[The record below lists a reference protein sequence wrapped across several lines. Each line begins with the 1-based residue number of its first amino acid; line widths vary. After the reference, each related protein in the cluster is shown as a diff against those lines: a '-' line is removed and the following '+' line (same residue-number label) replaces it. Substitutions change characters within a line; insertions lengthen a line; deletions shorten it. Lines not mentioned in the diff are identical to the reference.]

1 MLKNMTLPEIPQ
13 SALQRKQL
21 LNEILGSTGKAPR
34 WSPLLN
40 EFKNIMASDSFEG
53 SAVLLDQIEKEGLLE
68 ECSDLLRNSPHSLVL
83 KSARNHLDAR
93 LILYRRKRAI
103 HPEEE
108 ATYRY
113 RLSYEKGRR
122 VAILGVPEL
131 QRIFL
136 CALQS
141 EGVLIKYDFS
151 KHPKPMIELAP
162 ILSPNTTGSNEFIEL
177 HCRQELPFPEKES
190 LERLNQRLPGGLI
203 INSCDRIPTFA
214 SSIYE
219 LATHAH
225 WSWPIDESLISKESI
240 MNRIKDFA
248 TSSKLMLSSMQGKES
263 TCDLKVLVHDL
274 MITGEAL
281 VWSTTFTD
289 VHSPNPLRAIAQV
302 LNIESSQIE
311 GLKRTSLT
319 LSEDLR
325 LKQSDKFSRKL
336 KNIYEDATILDG
348 DSSITVHND
357 DDDYISLG

>member
-1 MLKNMTLPEIPQ
+1 
-13 SALQRKQL
+13 
-21 LNEILGSTGKAPR
+21 
-34 WSPLLN
+34 
-40 EFKNIMASDSFEG
+40 
-53 SAVLLDQIEKEGLLE
+53 
-68 ECSDLLRNSPHSLVL
+68 
-83 KSARNHLDAR
+83 
-93 LILYRRKRAI
+93 
-103 HPEEE
+103 
-108 ATYRY
+108 
-113 RLSYEKGRR
+113 
-122 VAILGVPEL
+122 
-131 QRIFL
+131 
-136 CALQS
+136 
-141 EGVLIKYDFS
+141 
-151 KHPKPMIELAP
+151 MIELAP
-162 ILSPNTTGSNEFIEL
+162 ILSPNATGSNEFIEL

-190 LERLNQRLPGGLI
+190 LERLNLRLPGGLI

-214 SSIYE
+214 SSICE

-263 TCDLKVLVHDL
+263 TCDLKVIVHDL
-274 MITGEAL
+274 MITGETL

-289 VHSPNPLRAIAQV
+289 AHSPNPLRAIAQV